1 MWISYYFCAIQN
13 DVSTP
18 KRIVNE
24 FCKIRYWKLFS
35 YNIHYTCKVIS
46 TEINIWTLERMSQCL
61 NTITKYSVHNA
72 VRKRKRI
79 LSLRPFFTHK
89 NYSTF
94 MFCVDKKYKME
105 FSLLFVTLGCCLVLY
120 YKKRWY
126 NGFLFNCNKY
136 DLKYVMKMI
145 RHLLQ

>member
-1 MWISYYFCAIQN
+1 MLYESYITFAQSEMMFQPQTHRY
-13 DVSTP
+13 
-18 KRIVNE
+18 K

-72 VRKRKRI
+72 VRERKRI

-105 FSLLFVTLGCCLVLY
+105 FSFLFVTLGCCLVLY
-120 YKKRWY
+120 YKK
-126 NGFLFNCNKY
+126 
-136 DLKYVMKMI
+136 
-145 RHLLQ
+145 Q